1 MMLDGASEESY
12 SYDDTIVRC
21 FLTVTLLWGFVAAVN
36 AVLVTS
42 TLLHPRQDAGVEW
55 LSFGRLQPVGLLLF
69 FMAFVG
75 NGVFAGIYYSTQ
87 RLCKARMWS
96 GALSWLHFFS
106 WQAIIIAALV
116 TLPRGIS
123 QGRELSEAEWP
134 IDLAMTLVWIL
145 FFASNF
151 AMTVSHRRV
160 RRMYVSLWF
169 YIAAV
174 VGMGLNNLCTLFVFP
189 TGLWKSDSLATGM
202 QDALLQAWYSHNATL
217 FLLIMPAL
225 GLAYYFV
232 PKVLNR
238 PIHSYKLTIVSF
250 WTLTLVGVW
259 AAPRLLHYTVLSE
272 WVSSLGML
280 FGILFGVA
288 VFGGVTNLLLTF
300 RSSEVDKSANPSM
313 RFLKWGVL
321 LLGVY
326 ACEEIAL
333 SVKSIRAQ
341 VDYSEWITA
350 HFQLGLMGC
359 GGMLVIGMA
368 YWMIPKLFETGIA
381 SSKAASL
388 HFWLAAA
395 GVLLCVLPGYA
406 AGFVQSGVW
415 NAMDDLGILKYDFA
429 ESTSFLKMVWSLQM
443 LGGLVYFVGLGV
455 MLANYTKTWMNRAKP
470 YQVTVYHVE
479 SNAKQNRPVSTP
491 EPVSILEAAPVLNV
505 AKKVDIWTRLN
516 WHQQWEESPRKIGVL
531 VALVVLVAFTIE
543 LVPLF
548 VFASSNVPEI
558 ASVQP
563 YTPLELMGRHIYL
576 TEGCS
581 KCHTQMV
588 RPLMAETKRYGEF
601 SQAGEFVYDQPA
613 QWGNRRIGPDL
624 ARESGKQASF
634 WHWQHLVSPRK
645 TSPDSAMP
653 SYRYLLDRPI
663 DMEEVDE
670 LVQAAQERG
679 IGYDADLAEVKN
691 SVSKQ
696 AESLAADIVSKGGT
710 VRRGNLMTFDSQA
723 VALIAYLQRLGAD
736 LSAPPAAKTKPAVAE
751 DENTTSTTKT
761 STTKIGQT
769 KTNPIDPKLTKTAR
783 DSDMNKMLTAVP

>member
-1 MMLDGASEESY
+1 MMLDGTSEESY

-21 FLTVTLLWGFVAAVN
+21 FLTVTLLWGLVAASC

-55 LSFGRLQPVGLLLF
+55 LSFGRLQPVGVLLF

-106 WQAIIIAALV
+106 WQAIIVAALV
-116 TLPRGIS
+116 SLPKGIT
-123 QGRELSEAEWP
+123 QGRGFSEAEWP
-134 IDLAMTLVWIL
+134 IDLAIALVWIL

-151 AMTVSHRRV
+151 AMTLSHRRL

-174 VGMGLNNLCTLFVFP
+174 VGMGLNSLCTLFVFP

-202 QDALLQAWYSHNATL
+202 QDALLQAWYSHNAIL
-217 FLLIMPAL
+217 FFLIMPVL

-232 PKVLNR
+232 PKVLNC

-259 AAPRLLHYTVLSE
+259 AAPGQLHYTVLSE
-272 WVSSLGML
+272 WVSSFGML
-280 FGILFGVA
+280 FGILLGVA
-288 VFGGVTNLLLTF
+288 MLGGVTNLLLTF
-300 RSSEVDKSANPSM
+300 RGTEREKPANPSM

-326 ACEEIAL
+326 ALEEIAL

-341 VDYSEWITA
+341 VDYSEWIIA

-368 YWMIPKLFETGIA
+368 YWVIPKLFETSVA
-381 SSKAASL
+381 SSKAVRL
-388 HFWLAAA
+388 HFWLAAT

-429 ESTSFLKMVWSLQM
+429 ESTPFLKMVWSLQM
-443 LGGLVYFVGLGV
+443 LGGLAYFVGLGV
-455 MLANYTKTWMNRAKP
+455 MLANYTKTWMHRAKP
-470 YQVTVYHVE
+470 YQVPVYHVE
-479 SNAKQNRPVSTP
+479 ASTKQSRPVSTP

-516 WHQQWEESPRKIGVL
+516 WHQYWEESPLKIGVL
-531 VALVVLVAFTIE
+531 GALVMLLAFTIE
-543 LVPLF
+543 VVPLF
-548 VFASSNVPEI
+548 VFSGSNVPEI

-576 TEGCS
+576 TEGCV

-601 SQAGEFVYDQPA
+601 SQPGEFVYDQPA

-624 ARESGKQASF
+624 ARESGKQTSF
-634 WHWQHLVSPRK
+634 WHWQHLASPRK

-663 DMEEVDE
+663 DIDQVDE
-670 LVQAAQERG
+670 LVQAARERG
-679 IGYDADLAEVKN
+679 VGYEADLAEVKN

-696 AESLAADIVSKGGT
+696 AERVAADIVSKGGS

-736 LSAPPAAKTKPAVAE
+736 LSAPPAAKTKSTAAGE
-751 DENTTSTTKT
+751 ETTAMTMKTSQTKT
-761 STTKIGQT
+761 SSS
-769 KTNPIDPKLTKTAR
+769 NPELTMTVRYFAM
-783 DSDMNKMLTAVP
+783 DEMVNAVP

>member
-12 SYDDTIVRC
+12 SYDDTIVRG
-21 FLTVTLLWGFVAAVN
+21 FLTVTLLWGLVAAVC

-55 LSFGRLQPVGLLLF
+55 LSFGRLQPVGGLLF

-96 GALSWLHFFS
+96 GVLSWLHLVS

-116 TLPRGIS
+116 TLPRGIT
-123 QGRELSEAEWP
+123 QGRELSETEWP

-151 AMTVSHRRV
+151 SMTLACRRV

-174 VGMGLNNLCTLFVFP
+174 VGMGLISLCTLFVFP

-202 QDALLQAWYSHNATL
+202 QDALLQAWYSHHAAL

-238 PIHSYKLTIVSF
+238 PIYSYKLTIASF
-250 WTLTLVGVW
+250 WTLTLAGAW

-280 FGILFGVA
+280 SGILLGVA
-288 VFGGVTNLLLTF
+288 VFGGVTNVWLTF
-300 RSSEVDKSANPSM
+300 RGTDAEKSANPSM

-326 ACEEIAL
+326 ACEDIVL

-341 VDYSEWITA
+341 VDYTEWITA

-368 YWMIPKLFETGIA
+368 YWLIPRLFQTEIA
-381 SSKAASL
+381 SSKAVGL
-388 HFWLAAA
+388 HFWLASGA
-395 GVLLCVLPGYA
+395 VLLCIVPGYA
-406 AGFVQSGVW
+406 AGFVQGSAW

-429 ESTSFLKMVWSLQM
+429 DSTSFLKMVWSLQM
-443 LGGLVYFVGLGV
+443 LGGLIYFVGLSV
-455 MLANYTKTWMNRAKP
+455 MLANYARTWMNRTRP
-470 YQVTVYHVE
+470 YQVPLYHE
-479 SNAKQNRPVSTP
+479 EKNLKQSRSVSDP
-491 EPVSILEAAPVLNV
+491 EPASILESAPVLDL

-516 WHQQWEESPRKIGVL
+516 WHQQWEGSPRKIGFF
-531 VALVVLVAFTIE
+531 VALVLLVAFSIE
-543 LVPLF
+543 IVPLF
-548 VFASSNVPEI
+548 VFAGSNVPEI
-558 ASVQP
+558 ASVKP
-563 YTPLELMGRHIYL
+563 YTPLELMGRHLYL

-581 KCHTQMV
+581 KCHTQMI
-588 RPLMAETKRYGEF
+588 RPLMPETKRYGDF
-601 SQAGEFVYDQPA
+601 SQSGEFVYDQPA

-624 ARESGKQASF
+624 ARESGRQSSF
-634 WHWQHLVSPRK
+634 WHWQHLASPRK

-653 SYRYLLDRPI
+653 SYQYLLDRPI
-663 DMEEVDE
+663 DIGKVDE
-670 LVQAAQERG
+670 LVQAARERG
-679 IGYDADLAEVKN
+679 IGYDADLAEVEN

-696 AESLAADIVSKGGT
+696 AERVAADIVSKGGA
-710 VRRGNLMTFDSQA
+710 VRRGKLMTFDSQV

-736 LSAPPAAKTKPAVAE
+736 LSALPAAKTE
-751 DENTTSTTKT
+751 TTGAGKDTTTDAAQASTTLPT
-761 STTKIGQT
+761 
-769 KTNPIDPKLTKTAR
+769 LTRTVR
-783 DSDMNKMLTAVP
+783 DFDMNRLLTAAR